1 MLSGPDV
8 ARLQSEQYAHD
19 MRNHFEILSL
29 HKVDR
34 LKHYGL
40 HYAKYVGRLAR
51 GADEKKPVEETLVDA
66 FLIALSV
73 ANTLLQDLGE
83 IALAEGSAEPD
94 DLLRPLADA
103 SGRFADACEKV
114 DHLEPFVPIAAAA
127 NADILRWVVHAAG
140 ARQLDLAAAVAERRR
155 RLKARQFYIGG

>member
-1 MLSGPDV
+1 MLPGPDV
-8 ARLQSEQYAHD
+8 VRLQSKQYVHD

-29 HKVDR
+29 HRVDR

-40 HYAKYVGRLAR
+40 HYAKYAGRLAR
-51 GADEKKPVEETLVDA
+51 GADEKKPVEETRVGA

-73 ANTLLQDLGE
+73 ANTLTQDLGE

-114 DHLEPFVPIAAAA
+114 DPLEPFVPIAAAA
-127 NADILRWVVHAAG
+127 NADILRWVAHAAP
-140 ARQLDLAAAVAERRR
+140 ANSISAPPLPNVA
-155 RLKARQFYIGG
+155 GV